1 MRWAFMV
8 VRRGAYTVFWL
19 GNLNKGDHLEDVG
32 VDGRIILK
40 WIFRMWDGKGTVQRT
55 FGFPKMRRISGLP
68 VELIFT
74 RRTVLCGVG

>member
-40 WIFRMWDGKGTVQRT
+40 WVLRMWDG
-55 FGFPKMRRISGLP
+55 
-68 VELIFT
+68 
-74 RRTVLCGVG
+74 